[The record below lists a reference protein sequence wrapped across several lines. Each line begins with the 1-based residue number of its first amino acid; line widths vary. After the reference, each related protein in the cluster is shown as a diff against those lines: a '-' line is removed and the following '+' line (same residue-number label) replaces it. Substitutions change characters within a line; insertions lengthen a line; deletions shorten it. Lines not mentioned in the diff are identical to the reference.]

1 MKKTIF
7 LCLFCLL
14 FPFLIQKETK
24 SVQAE
29 TISLR
34 NFSISSG
41 KNHSLLKTDT
51 GEIFA
56 WGTWGDISLE
66 SDLETFSKIY
76 PSEITNLI
84 SLQGNDTI
92 KEVSSGDQHSF
103 ILTEFGQVYSFGF
116 DGQGQLGD
124 GGEVYFVGDLNYA
137 SQLKKEASNITS
149 LFELQPGDKIVQI
162 DGGSNFSVA
171 LSQMGDVFT
180 FGENNNGQLG
190 IDNSEN
196 LYQTSPIKITSY
208 FDLQQDD
215 QITKI
220 AVGSSHALALTQ
232 LGNVYVWGN
241 NNFGQLGNDNRGVN
255 AYKPEKLEL
264 YGEKAIQIACGS
276 FHSYVLTNLNFLYG
290 FGYNGYGQLA
300 DKAVI
305 VHTGNDKSIPYE
317 MSKNFNLEVAN
328 YIYDRLKQLG
338 VPVYITRDTD
348 ETLDRNERV
357 NRILNAFGNSSD
369 VIVLSNHIN
378 AGGSDISNYEGL
390 N

>member
-1 MKKTIF
+1 M
-7 LCLFCLL
+7 
-14 FPFLIQKETK
+14 
-24 SVQAE
+24 QAE
-29 TISLR
+29 TASFR

-76 PSEITNLI
+76 PSDITNLI
-84 SLQGNDTI
+84 SLQNNDLI

-103 ILTEFGQVYSFGF
+103 ILTEFGEVYSFGF

-137 SQLKKEASNITS
+137 SQLKKEASCITE
-149 LFELQPGDKIVQI
+149 LFDLQPGDKIIQV

-190 IDNSEN
+190 INQQEN
-196 LYQTSPIKITSY
+196 VYQTAPIKITEN
-208 FDLQQDD
+208 FDLQEDE

-232 LGNVYVWGN
+232 LGNVFVWGN
-241 NNFGQLGNDNRGVN
+241 NNFGQLGNDKRGIN

-276 FHSYVLTNLNFLYG
+276 FHSYVLTEFKFFIWIWL
-290 FGYNGYGQLA
+290 
-300 DKAVI
+300 
-305 VHTGNDKSIPYE
+305 
-317 MSKNFNLEVAN
+317 
-328 YIYDRLKQLG
+328 
-338 VPVYITRDTD
+338 
-348 ETLDRNERV
+348 
-357 NRILNAFGNSSD
+357 
-369 VIVLSNHIN
+369 
-378 AGGSDISNYEGL
+378 
-390 N
+390 